1 MLLFLLAGEECMKS
15 WSYFFLWTY
24 PWVQWTFCNL
34 ISEDSSDIE
43 DDEGVEDTVMVCGIH
58 IAMKANDD
66 GTY

>member
-1 MLLFLLAGEECMKS
+1 MLLFLLVGEECMKS
-15 WSYFFLWTY
+15 WSCFSF
-24 PWVQWTFCNL
+24 PAMKVQWTFCNL

-43 DDEGVEDTVMVCGIH
+43 DDEGVEDTVMVCGVH